1 VAWGTLRESEV
12 GHVGTGPRIL
22 AITESASL
30 VIGLTF
36 WPADWEVAS
45 QPTPED
51 VGDADLL
58 VIDLGDT
65 AAGVAALDR
74 CRADGVACPAVVIGN
89 QPAAVDLPGQASLL
103 LRPYSL
109 DDLAA
114 RIDELLQGAAGSSAG
129 VPAAGQPGDR
139 SVAVPADELSTPE
152 REDGPG
158 TAIADVPSAMGEPA
172 GDGEET
178 TGTRSVERLFG
189 RLAGRAPPARSED
202 GSVTVPDG
210 DGRDGDRSASVG
222 EVGPDVILDL
232 TELEPRAGGSPQPDT
247 GSLGGPGSGLPR
259 PATPVSSAPTKAPPR
274 PLTDALAAAQR
285 AARPVPVAGATAATV
300 AATPRPS
307 RWFARKQRRVSAAE
321 QDLRERLVR
330 VLAATTELERLID
343 EVPLLADLP
352 GLAAVVVEDLA
363 ARLRADTVGLWRH
376 GELGWAVTAHHGLT
390 KHEAT
395 WVVSDEQPM
404 FAEVHHT
411 GGSLLIDPVE
421 PVQAAVAGIGGA
433 HTESFMAT
441 SVAVG
446 PGRYGILAVGRDD
459 PLTVDDLDTLAEVAL
474 EMAPGL
480 AVAEQIE
487 RLRATARPPEPEPPA
502 KRSWHR

>member
-1 VAWGTLRESEV
+1 
-12 GHVGTGPRIL
+12 VGTGPRIL

-58 VIDLGDT
+58 VIDVGDT
-65 AAGVAALDR
+65 AAGVAALHR
-74 CRADGVACPAVVIGN
+74 CRADGVACPAVVIGT
-89 QPAAVDLPGQASLL
+89 QPAAVELPDQTILL

-109 DDLAA
+109 HDLAA
-114 RIDELLQGAAGSSAG
+114 RIDELLHGEAGSSASVATAG
-129 VPAAGQPGDR
+129 PPSDRSDEAAG
-139 SVAVPADELSTPE
+139 DELPAVE
-152 REDGPG
+152 REDAQG
-158 TAIADVPSAMGEPA
+158 TTMADASAAMGEAA
-172 GDGEET
+172 GDIEEA

-189 RLAGRAPPARSED
+189 RLAGRTSAAPSAD
-202 GSVTVPDG
+202 GSVTRPDGAGHDG
-210 DGRDGDRSASVG
+210 DGSASVG
-222 EVGPDVILDL
+222 EDGLEAVLDL
-232 TELEPRAGGSPQPDT
+232 TELEPREGGPSQPDT
-247 GSLGGPGSGLPR
+247 GSSGAPGTGPPWP
-259 PATPVSSAPTKAPPR
+259 PAPAGSAPTKAPPR

-285 AARPVPVAGATAATV
+285 AASPVPVAGATAATV

-330 VLAATTELERLID
+330 VLAATAELERLID

-352 GLAAVVVEDLA
+352 ALAAVVVEDLA
-363 ARLRADTVGLWRH
+363 LRLRADTVGLWRH
-376 GELGWAVTAHHGLT
+376 GELGWNATAHHGLT
-390 KHEAT
+390 RHEAT
-395 WVVSDEQPM
+395 WVVPDEQPM
-404 FAEVHHT
+404 FAEVHRT
-411 GGSLLIDPVE
+411 GGSLLVDPVE

-441 SVAVG
+441 SIAVG
-446 PGRYGILAVGRDD
+446 PGRYGILAVGRDE
-459 PLTVDDLDTLAEVAL
+459 PLTADDLDTLAEVAL